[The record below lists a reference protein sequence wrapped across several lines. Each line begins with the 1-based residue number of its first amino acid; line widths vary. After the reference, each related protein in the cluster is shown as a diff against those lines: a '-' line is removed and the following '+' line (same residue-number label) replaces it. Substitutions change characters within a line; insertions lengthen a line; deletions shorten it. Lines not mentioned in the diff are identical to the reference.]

1 MLFVLKL
8 SNKIY
13 LPTTG
18 FSSPPHSTRSPQMCF
33 VSRAIAPRYP
43 WLESHLGEWYWDAIP
58 QRPDAIRRNAVG
70 PGPDEIAAQQHIGTD
85 TGPTFEVALRAEE
98 SPPGRAPPRDR
109 TLSTGTSAP
118 NRASRPPCTL

>member
-1 MLFVLKL
+1 MLKL

-18 FSSPPHSTRSPQMCF
+18 FSSPPHSTGSPQMCF
-33 VSRAIAPRYP
+33 VSRARYRSALTLARVP
-43 WLESHLGEWYWDAIP
+43 HLGEWYWDAIP
-58 QRPDAIRRNAVG
+58 QVIRRNHADAVG

-118 NRASRPPCTL
+118 NRASRPVCVL